1 MCLFWYK
8 DGILP
13 TNPTANIKRVN
24 SDHLDE
30 VPGLAD
36 AEVDRSLSSYDER
49 QFAQWRDKTLC
60 LLLLDSGMRI
70 QEAVNL
76 KIDHI
81 GVKRCVIY
89 IPSEVARC
97 PLVERSRKGWLNC
110 TKKDALRRS

>member
-1 MCLFWYK
+1 M
-8 DGILP
+8 
-13 TNPTANIKRVN
+13 
-24 SDHLDE
+24 
-30 VPGLAD
+30 PGLAD

-89 IPSEVARC
+89 IPSEVARY